1 MPWSTAKKQT
11 SMKEIEDDT
20 ERWEDISL
28 SWIGRINMAKISIIP
43 KAINKFN
50 AIPIKIPMAF
60 FTEIEQIILNFVWKN
75 KTSGSQNKTP
85 GSQNNLKT
93 EEQGWRNYAP

>member
-1 MPWSTAKKQT
+1 MTVT
-11 SMKEIEDDT
+11 D
-20 ERWEDISL
+20 
-28 SWIGRINMAKISIIP
+28 SWIGRINIVKMTILPEA
-43 KAINKFN
+43 NYRFN
-50 AIPIKIPMAF
+50 EIPIKIPMAF

>member
-1 MPWSTAKKQT
+1 
-11 SMKEIEDDT
+11 
-20 ERWEDISL
+20 
-28 SWIGRINMAKISIIP
+28 MAKMSIIL

-60 FTEIEQIILNFVWKN
+60 FTEIEQTILNFVWKN
-75 KTSGSQNKTP
+75 KTPGSQNKTP
-85 GSQNNLKT
+85 GSQNNLKK

>member
-1 MPWSTAKKQT
+1 
-11 SMKEIEDDT
+11 MKEIEDDT